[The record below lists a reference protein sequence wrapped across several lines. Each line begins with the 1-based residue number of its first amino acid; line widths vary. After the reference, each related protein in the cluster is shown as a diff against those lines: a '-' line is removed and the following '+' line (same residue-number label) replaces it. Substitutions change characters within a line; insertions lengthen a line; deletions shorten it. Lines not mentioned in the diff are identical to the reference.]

1 MRLLPFVIIALAA
14 TLTGVPALLCKREMR
29 IPRSSLWVACF
40 IPFFVL
46 PRSAVAQDLI
56 GRTPAG
62 EPAIVAQ
69 KIIRDNFDKRWQGWT
84 QAPDLRMTE
93 NEKRDFEFRLRCQPS
108 EYKDSLGVIRLKY
121 AHPDCEGR
129 ILK

>member
-1 MRLLPFVIIALAA
+1 LLRR
-14 TLTGVPALLCKREMR
+14 REMR

-40 IPFFVL
+40 IALFVL
-46 PRSAVAQDLI
+46 PRSAVAQDVM
-56 GRTPAG
+56 GRAPAG
-62 EPAIVAQ
+62 EPAVVAQ

-84 QAPDLRMTE
+84 KAPDLRMTE
-93 NEKRDFEFRLRCQPS
+93 HEKRDFEYRLRCRPS

>member
-1 MRLLPFVIIALAA
+1 
-14 TLTGVPALLCKREMR
+14 MR

-40 IPFFVL
+40 IALFVL
-46 PRSAVAQDLI
+46 PRSAQDLI
-56 GRTPAG
+56 GRARAG
-62 EPAIVAQ
+62 EPAVVAQ

-93 NEKRDFEFRLRCQPS
+93 HEKRDFEYRLRCQPS
-108 EYKDSLGVIRLKY
+108 EYKDSLGVSRLKY
-121 AHPDCEGR
+121 AHPDCGGR